1 MITETYVGKD
11 SHHVEGTTRCI
22 IKVDVRLET
31 TLGTQEDHVTSS
43 VDGGPTDNGSTQP
56 SVQRHD
62 LRVGEA
68 DGVEHRA
75 TKDKE
80 EDHAT
85 ACNNTV
91 TTGITDHAYDGDE

>member
-11 SHHVEGTTRCI
+11 SHHVESTTRLVVKI
-22 IKVDVRLET
+22 DVRLET
-31 TLGTQEDHVTSS
+31 TLDTQVDHVTSS
-43 VDGGPTDNGSTQP
+43 VDSGPTDNGSTQP
-56 SVQRHD
+56 SVQRND

-68 DGVEHRA
+68 DGMEHRA

-80 EDHAT
+80 EDHAA

-91 TTGITDHAYDGDE
+91 TTGITDHAYDDDE